1 MPKLSPKREKKE
13 EKKEEKV
20 KNTQYITPMRFYI
33 LMVAAAVASVVVFI
47 VYASQVHIENVFDDF
62 EGNYAKAELS
72 AYGGILALLFA
83 VLMLLVWI
91 GYNTHRLTK
100 HFVGEK

>member
-13 EKKEEKV
+13 QKV
-20 KNTQYITPMRFYI
+20 ENRQYLTPMRFYI
-33 LMVAAAVASVVVFI
+33 LMVAAAFASVVIFI
-47 VYASQVHIENVFDDF
+47 VYASQVHLENVFDDF
-62 EGNYAKAELS
+62 EGNYARAELA

-83 VLMLLVWI
+83 ILMLLVWI

-100 HFVGEK
+100 HFAGEK